1 MQRVNCKELT
11 ANTLRNNPVVRHNC
25 CMPCNFVGPPVRGAD
40 CYGREAFV
48 DLVWEKLSFGHVLL
62 ASPRRFGKTS
72 VMYRLMDEPRWD
84 YRLVHCDL
92 EHFLEPADLLTALVV
107 QLSRDD
113 VLSKIASALSF
124 VPKKAWQGFR
134 ANVEEIELHKLKLKL
149 KEQIRPR
156 WQTSGEELFDAIA
169 RIPETKV
176 VFLLDEF
183 AVMIDEMAH
192 LDAHREDARLMLR
205 WLRHLRQ
212 SPRIQNVRF
221 LVAGSIGIGNV
232 LSNLGESASMN
243 DFAHLKLEPFT
254 DAVADQFLLALSE
267 SHDIPLSTAARKK
280 VLDLIGTPVP
290 YFLQIMFWE
299 IERSCK
305 GSGIT
310 PTPATVETLYP
321 STVLG
326 ADCKTYFD
334 HYYGRLRDYYDK
346 PDEKAAK
353 ALLRTI
359 ANDGV
364 LKREACYYLYRKE
377 CEVADIE
384 RFNGLMANL
393 ENDFYV
399 GFNYGQNTYEFSCK
413 LLRDWWLRHY
423 GMEC

>member
-1 MQRVNCKELT
+1 
-11 ANTLRNNPVVRHNC
+11 
-25 CMPCNFVGPPVRGAD
+25 MPCNFVGPPVRGAD

-72 VMYRLMDEPRWD
+72 VMYRLIDEPRWD

-113 VLSKIASALSF
+113 VLSKIASALSY

-134 ANVEEIELHKLKLKL
+134 ANVKEIEVHKLKLKL
-149 KEQIRPR
+149 KEQIQPR

-169 RIPETKV
+169 RSPETV

-192 LDAHREDARLMLR
+192 LEARREDARLLLR
-205 WLRHLRQ
+205 WLRQLRQ
-212 SPRIQNVRF
+212 SPRIKNVRF

-243 DFAHLKLEPFT
+243 DFEHLKLQPFS
-254 DAVADQFLLALSE
+254 DSVADRFLQALSE
-267 SHDIPLSTAARKK
+267 SHETPLSAAVRKK
-280 VLDLIGTPVP
+280 VLQLIGTPVP
-290 YFLQIMFWE
+290 YFLQIMFSE
-299 IERSCK
+299 IAKASKER
-305 GSGIT
+305 GIA
-310 PTPATVETLYP
+310 PTPAAVQALYQD
-321 STVLG
+321 TVLG
-326 ADCKTYFD
+326 VDCKPYFD
-334 HYYGRLRDYYDK
+334 HYYGRMREHYDEQ
-346 PDEKAAK
+346 DEKAAK
-353 ALLRTI
+353 TILRTI
-359 ANDGV
+359 ANLGAV
-364 LKREACYYLYRKE
+364 KRDTCYQIYRKE
-377 CEVADIE
+377 CEGADIE
-384 RFNGLMANL
+384 RFNGLVSNL

-399 GFNYGQNTYEFSCK
+399 GFNSRQSAYQFSCK

-423 GMEC
+423 GMEG

>member
-1 MQRVNCKELT
+1 M
-11 ANTLRNNPVVRHNC
+11 LRNRFVVRHNC
-25 CMPCNFVGPPVRGAD
+25 CTPCNFVGPPVRGAD

-48 DLVWEKLSFGHVLL
+48 SLLWEKLSFGHVLL
-62 ASPRRFGKTS
+62 ALPRRFGKTS

-84 YRLVHCDL
+84 YRLVHGDL

-113 VLSKIASALSF
+113 VLSKVASALSY

-156 WQTSGEELFDAIA
+156 WQTSGEELFDAISQ
-169 RIPETKV
+169 IPETKV

-192 LDAHREDARLMLR
+192 LEEHREDARLLLR

-212 SPRIQNVRF
+212 SPRIKNVRF

-243 DFAHLKLEPFT
+243 DFGHLKLEPFS
-254 DAVADQFLLALSE
+254 DPVADKFLQALSV
-267 SHDIPLSTAARKK
+267 SHDIPLSAAVRKK
-280 VLDLIGTPVP
+280 VLDLIGAPVP

-310 PTPATVETLYP
+310 PAPETVEALYHN
-321 STVLG
+321 TVLG
-326 ADCKTYFD
+326 AECKTYFD
-334 HYYGRLRDYYDK
+334 HYYGRMRKYYDEK
-346 PDEKAAK
+346 DEKAAK

-359 ANDGV
+359 ANLGTV
-364 LKREACYYLYRKE
+364 KRDACYQIYRKE
-377 CEVADIE
+377 REGADIE

-399 GFNYGQNTYEFSCK
+399 GFNYEQNTYEFSCK

-423 GMEC
+423 GMEG